1 MRLELG
7 ALQAS
12 SVQLTFTNTTTRVLW
27 VQAGMVLRGTPMRTH
42 DPIVLEAVDRVG
54 QVRYGQREAV
64 IALRLLGNA

>member
-1 MRLELG
+1 
-7 ALQAS
+7 
-12 SVQLTFTNTTTRVLW
+12 
-27 VQAGMVLRGTPMRTH
+27 MRTH